1 MNFYKVRNKKRD
13 GDWRQ
18 SREREGVCVCVCVCV
33 LSEALKEENDDARR
47 EEGRVVANKAE
58 PKPKPK
64 HIQ

>member
-1 MNFYKVRNKKRD
+1 MEAK
-13 GDWRQ
+13 Q
-18 SREREGVCVCVCVCV
+18 REGVCVCV